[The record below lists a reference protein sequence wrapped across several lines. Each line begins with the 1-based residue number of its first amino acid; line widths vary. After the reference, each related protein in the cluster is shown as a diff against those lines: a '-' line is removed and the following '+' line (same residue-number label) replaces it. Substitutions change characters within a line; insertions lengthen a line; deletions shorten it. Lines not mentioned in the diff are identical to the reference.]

1 MKQVSVGIVGSGFAA
16 SLHGDAYRKI
26 YGLDVKLAAVA
37 SVEDTVEA
45 FARRYSIPK
54 IYRDF
59 EELLRDPEIQ
69 VVDIITPPYLHVSM
83 IRRALEAGKH
93 VICEKPL
100 TGYFGE
106 PGEAEDQ
113 VGKTDRRKMYDQVI
127 RQMDELAEVVEA
139 SGKLFMYAENF
150 VYAPSVQK
158 VLQFLKARK
167 SKILYMRGEESH
179 SGSHA
184 RHAAYWKYSG
194 GGSFIRQGCHPLSA
208 VIYLKYQEAAIRG
221 ETVRLKS
228 VTGDMGVVQACLTPE
243 EKRHILSRPV
253 DVEDQASVI
262 LTFTDGTK
270 ANIVAGDMVLGGVR
284 NLVEV
289 YTNHGTYLPN
299 IAPNNTMPVYHVQ
312 EEGLEDVYFTEKV
325 ETKSGWQNLF
335 IDEETARGYVGELQD
350 FMECAATGRRPQSDF
365 HLAYDS
371 VKAIYGAYLSDGEGI
386 RVTF

>member
-26 YGLDVKLAAVA
+26 YGLEVKLAAVA

-45 FARRYSIPK
+45 FAGRYNIPK

-59 EELLRDPEIQ
+59 EELLKDPEIQ

-100 TGYFGE
+100 TGYFGK

-194 GGSFIRQGCHPLSA
+194 GGSFIRQGCHPDPGRETAHSLQA
-208 VIYLKYQEAAIRG
+208 RG
-221 ETVRLKS
+221 RGGPGQCDPDLY
-228 VTGDMGVVQACLTPE
+228 
-243 EKRHILSRPV
+243 RR
-253 DVEDQASVI
+253 DQSQYC
-262 LTFTDGTK
+262 GR
-270 ANIVAGDMVLGGVR
+270 GHGSGGSPQPGGGIHQPR
-284 NLVEV
+284 NLPAQHSTQQHHAGVPCAGGRPGGCVFYGKGGDQIRLAE
-289 YTNHGTYLPN
+289 
-299 IAPNNTMPVYHVQ
+299 PVH
-312 EEGLEDVYFTEKV
+312 
-325 ETKSGWQNLF
+325 
-335 IDEETARGYVGELQD
+335 
-350 FMECAATGRRPQSDF
+350 
-365 HLAYDS
+365 
-371 VKAIYGAYLSDGEGI
+371 
-386 RVTF
+386 